1 MKILTT
7 LLIAAAFVAFGTIG
21 FVYSGLYDHR
31 ASTPHSG
38 VVHWLL
44 STTSHN
50 SIERQANDISVP
62 DLSDTALAHAG
73 INDFDAM
80 CVACHGAPGKD
91 PEAMGQGL
99 NPRAPDLVESAA
111 HMTPAEL
118 FWVTKHGIRMTGM
131 PAWGATH
138 DDDSLWPVVAFMT
151 TLPDLDA
158 EGYQAL
164 LASATGKGH
173 HADDSDAG
181 DHDHGDGGTTAA
193 NGSDHPAQGDTAP
206 ATPDHHDAP
215 DAAPHDHSMQD
226 HDAPVPENA
235 EAPNE
240 DGHDHEH

>member
-7 LLIAAAFVAFGTIG
+7 LLIAAAFVALGAIG
-21 FVYSGLYDHR
+21 FAYSGLYDHR

-50 SIERQANDISVP
+50 SIERQANEVIVP

-111 HMTPAEL
+111 HMNPAEL

-138 DDDSLWPVVAFMT
+138 DDDALWPVVAFMT

-164 LASATGKGH
+164 LASATGMGH
-173 HADDSDAG
+173 HADESDPG
-181 DHDHGDGGTTAA
+181 DHDHGDI
-193 NGSDHPAQGDTAP
+193 AP

-215 DAAPHDHSMQD
+215 DAPPHDHGTPD
-226 HDAPVPENA
+226 HDEPAPKSE